1 MGDEEACEINLA
13 ELTPS
18 NYKCH
23 FCAHGPEPNQ
33 GRDLAAPPP
42 VFWGGRNWGA
52 GATSTWHSRSKG
64 ACPGPCE
71 CLCVSAQDAC
81 APCEHLHV
89 CLHRTRVH
97 RVNVSVCVC
106 TGHVYNG

>member
-23 FCAHGPEPNQ
+23 FCAHWAQNQ
-33 GRDLAAPPP
+33 TKAGTSPPP
-42 VFWGGRNWGA
+42 LLCSGA
-52 GATSTWHSRSKG
+52 AEIGEQGQRPHGTAGVKG
-64 ACPGPCE
+64 HVQVP
-71 CLCVSAQDAC
+71 VSAC
-81 APCEHLHV
+81 V

-97 RVNVSVCVC
+97 CVSISMCVC
-106 TGHVYNG
+106 TGHMCTV